1 MSIIRF
7 LILISVLLYFSVT
20 AQSEA
25 LNASERSF
33 KPLSV
38 IVSIMPQVY
47 FVERIGGSRVSVET
61 LVLPGE
67 NPATYQISPGQMAG
81 VVKSDIF
88 FRIGVPFEETLL
100 PKIKTIAK
108 KLHIVD
114 TRKGIKLR
122 RLKARLDHR
131 DDHAKRDREHADQD
145 EGENTHTHGFGGNDP
160 HIWLSLCLVKKQAE
174 TIWSTL
180 VRFDPSGEEEYK
192 TNFKGFIR
200 DIEVLQQKI
209 TATLAPFRG
218 EAIYVFHPS
227 FGYFADEYGLRQVA
241 VEMEGKTP
249 KGKDLARFI
258 KMAKREK
265 VRIVFVQPQFD
276 QGAARKI
283 ARAINGKV
291 ISIDPLAGDYL
302 INLEEMAIRISKAL
316 GR

>member
-7 LILISVLLYFSVT
+7 SFLISVLLYFSVT
-20 AQSEA
+20 AQSEV
-25 LNASERSF
+25 LNTSEKTF

-38 IVSIMPQVY
+38 TVSIMPQVY
-47 FVERIGGSRVSVET
+47 FVERIGGSRVSVEV

-67 NPATYQISPGQMAG
+67 NPTTYKPSPIQMAG
-81 VVKSDIF
+81 IVKSEIF

-108 KLHIVD
+108 KLQIVD

-122 RLKARLDHR
+122 RLKGRFDH
-131 DDHAKRDREHADQD
+131 QD
-145 EGENTHTHGFGGNDP
+145 ERKIRHTHGFGGNDP
-160 HIWLSLCLVKKQAE
+160 HIWMSPRLVKKQAE

-180 VRFDPSGEEEYK
+180 VRFDPSGKEEY
-192 TNFKGFIR
+192 TANLNGFIR
-200 DIEVLQQKI
+200 DIETLQKKI
-209 TATLAPFRG
+209 SATLAPFRG

-241 VEMEGKTP
+241 VEIEGKGP

-258 KMAKREK
+258 KRAKKEK
-265 VRIVFVQPQFD
+265 GRIIFVQPQFD
-276 QGAARKI
+276 QGAADKI

-302 INLEEMAIRISKAL
+302 INLEGMSGRISKAL
-316 GR
+316 SR